1 MEQASLTKDLAGNAP
16 PSPTIPAGDAPAALP
31 GDADVGE
38 SAEEAC
44 FPDAS
49 GSLSSILA
57 SMGDDGDTRSEAVQ
71 PPAQA
76 PSDKHRRKVP
86 DPLQEGDNPYP
97 DIMLMPLPRQDALR
111 IKWGLGNGL
120 PNVATLSEE
129 ELRRLAVWEAPDR
142 KSGSLR
148 LYGMLPSGA
157 PWEARLSISGLE
169 ASPAGAII
177 GRDPSECT
185 IVISEDSVSRRHAL
199 LQMTNEGLAI
209 SDLGSRNGT
218 TVDDHALTRYDR
230 QYPLTDGSTIN
241 LGEVAIRVELLV

>member
-16 PSPTIPAGDAPAALP
+16 PSPTIPAGHAPAALP
-31 GDADVGE
+31 ADAATGE
-38 SAEEAC
+38 SAAAAC
-44 FPDAS
+44 FPVAPRPPPS
-49 GSLSSILA
+49 TLPSLGA
-57 SMGDDGDTRSEAVQ
+57 
-71 PPAQA
+71 A

-129 ELRRLAVWEAPDR
+129 ELRRLAVGEAPDR